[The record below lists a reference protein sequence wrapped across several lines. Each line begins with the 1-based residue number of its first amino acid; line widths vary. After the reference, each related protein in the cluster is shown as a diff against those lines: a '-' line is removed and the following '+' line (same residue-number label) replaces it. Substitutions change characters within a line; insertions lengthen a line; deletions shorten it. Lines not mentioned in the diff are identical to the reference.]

1 MSNAIWTLIGL
12 KAEQMSASMS
22 IKHNRN
28 MAKLEANIE
37 NDLDLID
44 FNAAKAATLHTEKVN
59 EWLTEGTEEQNKLR
73 ETRLQENLV
82 KIRKVTAKY
91 RAAETGQ

>member
-12 KAEQMSASMS
+12 KAEQMSAAMT

-44 FNAAKAATLHTEKVN
+44 FNAAKAATLQTEKVN
-59 EWLTEGTEEQNKLR
+59 EWLTEGTEEQN
-73 ETRLQENLV
+73 
-82 KIRKVTAKY
+82 
-91 RAAETGQ
+91 